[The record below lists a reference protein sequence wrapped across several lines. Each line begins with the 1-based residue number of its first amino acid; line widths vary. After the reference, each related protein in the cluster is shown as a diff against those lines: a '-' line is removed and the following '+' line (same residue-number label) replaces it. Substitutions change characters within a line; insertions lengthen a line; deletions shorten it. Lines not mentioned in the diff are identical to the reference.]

1 MGGKSISIKWV
12 GMSGL
17 NRLLLIATLLIGSI
31 AITLVIPPV
40 IEAIKYISSL

>member
-1 MGGKSISIKWV
+1 MNS
-12 GMSGL
+12 L

-31 AITLVIPPV
+31 GVMLVIPPV